1 MKIYIS
7 GPITG
12 TEGYLQRFAVAE
24 NELIASGHKVI
35 NPARVNAQLP
45 ESTTHEEYMKMSLCM
60 MDMCDTVFMLKGW
73 RDSKGANMEFEYAR
87 GTGMTIIFEG
97 GKGCGENPNR
107 QEPTSSHRKLGKK
120 S

>member
-12 TEGYLQRFAVAE
+12 TEDYMRRFAVAE
-24 NELIASGHKVI
+24 NRLTAEGHSVI

-45 ESTTHEEYMKMSLCM
+45 ETTTHEEYMKMSLCM
-60 MDMCDTVFMLKGW
+60 MNMCDAVFMLKGW
-73 RDSKGANMEFEYAR
+73 QDSKGANMEFEYAR

-97 GKGCGENPNR
+97 GKGCQEDHNR
-107 QEPTSSHRKLGKK
+107 HERTNSRQRLAGK